1 MWSFHIGLI
10 LFVSELVMRFNW
22 VYFFV
27 IIYFCSCQKETKN
40 YNSIGILGHVGTG
53 LYNPFQFYPGNSEN
67 AINYALSFDEVVGI
81 EVDVQISK
89 DGGLWLFHDSELENQ
104 TNGSGKIG
112 NLLNSELSQ
121 ITYKSLDNV
130 PLARLTEINWA
141 SNGNKVVFLDIKKNG
156 CDYNFDLF
164 DLLDSCIQIMV
175 AQNVNIEFICNV
187 NDSNLALEF
196 IENGYEIYRDINSF
210 QAGQQILSEMNLAG
224 FFVRHYQLSET
235 EIEYFKLQNIG
246 IALFEIRSPQTIRES
261 LNKNPNYILVEDI
274 KSAIIEK
281 YD

>member
-1 MWSFHIGLI
+1 
-10 LFVSELVMRFNW
+10 MRFNW
-22 VYFFV
+22 VYFLV
-27 IIYFCSCQKETKN
+27 IVSFFSCQKETKN
-40 YNSIGILGHVGTG
+40 FNSIGILGHVGTG

-67 AINYALSFDEVVGI
+67 AINYALSFGEVEGI
-81 EVDVQISK
+81 ELDVQISE

-112 NLLNSELSQ
+112 NLLNSDLSQ

-164 DLLDSCIQIMV
+164 GLLDSCIQIMV
-175 AQNVNIEFICNV
+175 TENVNIEFICNV

-210 QAGQQILSEMNLAG
+210 QAGQQMLLEMNLAG

-261 LNKNPNYILVEDI
+261 LKKNPNYILVEDI